1 MPQPKQTRR
10 VRSPVPA
17 NPKAIPVK
25 VKLLSVPP
33 NASVL
38 LDGKEQ
44 GRTNKKLELTPG
56 TYTVILGS
64 GSKERTFK
72 IGVKAGAS
80 NKWCYDF
87 TGDKVHNGSCPT
99 P

>member
-1 MPQPKQTRR
+1 M
-10 VRSPVPA
+10 
-17 NPKAIPVK
+17 K

-33 NASVL
+33 NASVS

-44 GRTNKKLELTPG
+44 GRTNKKLELKPG
-56 TYTVILGS
+56 AYSVTLRS
-64 GSKERTFK
+64 GEKERTFK

-87 TGDKVHNGSCPT
+87 SGDQVHNSSCPV